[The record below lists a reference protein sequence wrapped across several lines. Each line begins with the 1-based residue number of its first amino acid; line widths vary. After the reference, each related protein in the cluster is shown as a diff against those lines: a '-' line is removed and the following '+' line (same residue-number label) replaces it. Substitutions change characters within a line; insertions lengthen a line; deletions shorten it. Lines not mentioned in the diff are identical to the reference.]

1 MTSPTENRSAEPQMS
16 RAEQN
21 RARLRAYQHLFMGF
35 LYLVIGGIVMYK
47 QYFGSFD
54 LSGGM
59 AYFLGGLFLVYGL
72 FRMWRGGVELNALR
86 RMR

>member
-1 MTSPTENRSAEPQMS
+1 MIQPNQNANAEPAMS
-16 RAEQN
+16 RGEQN
-21 RARLRAYQHLFMGF
+21 RAKLRAYQHLFMGF

-59 AYFLGGLFLVYGL
+59 AYFLGGLFLIYGL
-72 FRMWRGGVELNALR
+72 FRIWRGGVELAALR